1 MRLFRLGPDGA
12 FAVEGDDVVGFLAS
26 CSSQA
31 CNMIGP
37 GIARNEAAATAL
49 IDTELDRH
57 RGRTPVLLLPG
68 RFNCVVQH
76 VYRLGGRNCE
86 THVAQCL
93 GNAST
98 PNGIT
103 MPTFLPE
110 SG

>member
-1 MRLFRLGPDGA
+1 
-12 FAVEGDDVVGFLAS
+12 
-26 CSSQA
+26 
-31 CNMIGP
+31 MIGP
-37 GIARNEAAATAL
+37 GASRTEEAAIAL
-49 IDTELDRH
+49 IDAELDRH

-68 RFNCVVQH
+68 RFNGVVQH
-76 VYRLGGRNCE
+76 VYSLGGRNCE

-93 GNAST
+93 GEAFR